1 MSKVVKTA
9 AIVVGAVAL
18 AVAIPGVGAAIGGA
32 IGASAATVTA
42 VATIAS
48 ATIQV
53 ASALTAPKPS
63 ASVSGS
69 QTTFSA
75 NPDDALPLMIGR
87 TGTAGKITYRV
98 GFDTRDAGDNDR
110 QSFVVTL
117 SVGPI
122 DAIEGQTVDQ
132 VGVTYNG
139 SGAAVGAYSGWMW
152 SRTQLGAT
160 PEGAALGFGTGAGTP
175 PGWTA
180 AHKLSGKAAATWTLR
195 FDTKGKM
202 FQGGVPAPMWV
213 GRGIRCY
220 DPTKDSTYP
229 GGSGPHRM
237 ADPSDRAAYDAAQDT
252 WEFTENPYLIAM
264 RWAHGIWQRD
274 RSNANSTYERVMGI
288 GAPWAMIDVASFV
301 EGRNIA
307 AANGWKAGGI
317 IYSTDG
323 KWDTMKRVLQ
333 AGMGEPLALGA
344 RISCLVN
351 TPKVSL
357 ATITVDDVVGP
368 ASVAGSLSRR
378 DRINTITPRYRL
390 EANNWQFLPGPPI
403 SIPEHVA
410 TDKGKRSRL
419 QDYAFIQSTPQVATA
434 VRYDIENAREF
445 GPIILPLK
453 LVWMGYKP
461 GDCVTA
467 TLPELG
473 LNAQTILLLNRELS
487 PGSGIV
493 TMTARSETAGKH
505 PFALGQTTTPPPP
518 PGVTAAPLVPV
529 PADGDWTLTALPAG
543 GQLVTPTLAIT
554 GAARANVDGIVFEYR
569 KFDSGLPWTAA
580 GSDAATAT
588 YREITGLRAGTA
600 YEVAVSYTKN
610 GITGDRR
617 IIGPV
622 TTATVSVEGAPG
634 PQGVPG
640 PAGPNGQTS
649 YVHFAYADSS
659 DGSAN
664 FTTGDPGGRF
674 YVGVYVDFT
683 PADSTNPAAYAWSL
697 QRGANGANGIQGPPG
712 ANGLPSYVHIAYAS
726 SADGTVNF
734 DVSDP
739 TGRTYIGVYSD
750 QTLADSTNPA
760 AYTWSLI
767 KGADGAPGLQGPQG
781 VPGTNGTNGAN
792 GAPGANGQTSYVH
805 FAYADSPDGY
815 ANFTTGAADGRFYVG
830 VYVDFYE
837 PDSGNPASY
846 TWSLQRGSNGANGI
860 QGPPGANG
868 QTTYVHVAYAGSAD
882 GSINFSVDDPAGR
895 TYIGVR
901 TDYVL
906 ADSGN
911 YQDYT
916 WSLIKGADGAPGA
929 QGPTGAT
936 GAQGNAGAPGAPGA
950 AGADGFVPIAVPP
963 AFVIPAFASGA
974 PKPSWTGGSCVIRLE
989 KGGQRITAGVA
1000 YAYHTAENVTG
1011 LSISG
1016 DTVTF
1021 TSVSGDKGSFFVR
1034 ATFNGVAY
1042 DQKVSV
1048 TKVLDGSAAFSG
1060 ATPFSGTNSIDAASD
1075 MAVPAGRAC
1084 VVSAAADYYVTDA
1097 AVRDYRPTLDLYWRN
1112 VTDGGGWQLLG
1123 SVNGTVA
1130 TARNE
1135 GSAQEPSWV
1144 YVNGSV
1150 SGAFGFTSP
1159 SPAKQIAY
1167 RAVINRTAGTGNAQV
1182 GGSVTLEVK

>member
-18 AVAIPGVGAAIGGA
+18 AVAIPGVGTAIAGA
-32 IGASAATVTA
+32 IGTSAATVTA

-48 ATIQV
+48 ATLQV

-69 QTTFSA
+69 QTSFSA

-87 TGTAGKITYRV
+87 TGTAGKITYRI

-132 VGVTYNG
+132 VAVTYNG
-139 SGAAVGAYSGWMW
+139 SGAAIGKYAGWMW

-160 PEGAALGFGTGAGTP
+160 PESASLGFGTGAGSP
-175 PGWTA
+175 PGWTS

-229 GGSGPHRM
+229 GGSGSHRM

-252 WEFTENPYLIAM
+252 WEYTEDPYLIAM

-274 RSNANSTYERVMGI
+274 RSNANSVYERVMGI

-307 AANGWKAGGI
+307 TAHGWKAGGI

-368 ASVAGSLSRR
+368 ASVAGSFSRR

-403 SIPEHVA
+403 SVPEHVA

-419 QDYAFIQSTPQVATA
+419 QDYQFIQSTPQVATA

-487 PGSGIV
+487 PGAGIV

-518 PGVTAAPLVPV
+518 PGVTSAPLVPV

-554 GAARANVDGIVFEYR
+554 GAARANVDGVVFEYR
-569 KFDSGLPWTAA
+569 VFDSGQLWTAA

-600 YEVAVSYTKN
+600 YEVAVSYTKL

-622 TTATVSVEGAPG
+622 TTATVSVEGKPG

-649 YVHFAYADSS
+649 YVHFAYADSA
-659 DGSAN
+659 DGSSN
-664 FTTGDPGGRF
+664 FTTGAADGRF
-674 YVGVYVDFT
+674 YIGVYVDFT
-683 PADSTNPAAYAWSL
+683 PADSGNYADYAWSL

-712 ANGLPSYVHIAYAS
+712 ANGQPSYIHIAYAD
-726 SADGTVNF
+726 SADGSANF
-734 DVSDP
+734 HVSDP

-750 QTLADSTNPA
+750 QTLADSGNPA

-792 GAPGANGQTSYVH
+792 GAPGANGQTTYVH
-805 FAYADSPDGY
+805 FAYADSADGSV
-815 ANFTTGAADGRFYVG
+815 NFTTGAADGRFYIG
-830 VYVDFYE
+830 VYTDFSE
-837 PDSGNPASY
+837 PDSGNYAAY

-868 QTTYVHVAYAGSAD
+868 QPTYVHTAYANSAD
-882 GSINFSVDDPAGR
+882 GSVNFSVDDPAGR
-895 TYIGVR
+895 AYLGVR
-901 TDYVL
+901 SDFVV
-906 ADSGN
+906 ADSPN
-911 YQDYT
+911 YADYT
-916 WSLIKGADGAPGA
+916 WSLIKGADGLTFDVSTSSITVQATSTGVTKDGELPRVIKGTVRRGQTDVTTSASFSFVSSTPSVAVGVPNSNGEA
-929 QGPTGAT
+929 QVSTAN
-936 GAQGNAGAPGAPGA
+936 QAGYI
-950 AGADGFVPIAVPP
+950 D
-963 AFVIPAFASGA
+963 
-974 PKPSWTGGSCVIRLE
+974 
-989 KGGQRITAGVA
+989 
-1000 YAYHTAENVTG
+1000 VT
-1011 LSISG
+1011 
-1016 DTVTF
+1016 
-1021 TSVSGDKGSFFVR
+1021 
-1034 ATFNGVAY
+1034 ATFGGV
-1042 DQKVSV
+1042 SLG
-1048 TKVLDGSAAFSG
+1048 TKRIEVKRTL
-1060 ATPFSGTNSIDAASD
+1060 DAAPPQAAQQQS
-1075 MAVPAGRAC
+1075 AKSSANVPAGAGSWPSTPNGG
-1084 VVSAAADYYVTDA
+1084 VVTIAAGGSGFKVEGGTSYSSQTVCNFEAKIG
-1097 AVRDYRPTLDLYWRN
+1097 YR
-1112 VTDGGGWQLLG
+1112 
-1123 SVNGTVA
+1123 VA
-1130 TARNE
+1130 
-1135 GSAQEPSWV
+1135 G
-1144 YVNGSV
+1144 
-1150 SGAFGFTSP
+1150 SGAWSDLGAVEPGEASTPAGNGDPASPGGNYLQRQATGLPQGQPYDVGLFWRRTLGTNIATITTQFT
-1159 SPAKQIAY
+1159 ATQI
-1167 RAVINRTAGTGNAQV
+1167 
-1182 GGSVTLEVK
+1182 